1 MKRLKAFIRQ
11 FREWDE
17 QRKFGCEFYDFLI
30 ILFAVTI
37 FILLFLFFIP
47 VPISYVVSL
56 ILLVLGLLLCHR
68 HPPEY

>member
-1 MKRLKAFIRQ
+1 MKRLKAFIIQ

-17 QRKFGCEFYDFLI
+17 RRKFGCEFYDFLI
-30 ILFAVTI
+30 ILFAMTI
-37 FILLFLFFIP
+37 FILLCLFFIP